1 MYSLIII
8 DDEEFITTSLSK
20 YITKYHPSFL
30 VKGTFTDAE
39 RALAFLQ
46 ENPVDIM
53 ITDILMPNMDGL
65 ELIKRVRKLLPEV
78 IILIISSYS
87 EFEYAQKACSYNV
100 KKYLLKPIDYQELSD
115 NLDAIAAQLE
125 KNQPLDICAE
135 EDIQLF
141 FIDLLSRIIT
151 DKDELY
157 RRLSKLPLAEEG
169 NKYKGCLISITLD
182 NNTYHQWKYGIDTL
196 STALLNNVRMHLS
209 EYECYYLYR
218 HHTCYFFI
226 VLSPENIPSFSTVEL
241 AAKLYETM
249 QWNSNIKTAATFY
262 SIETLMS
269 TPAVSVPAA
278 SIHHPADSDAIADNE
293 MIQHAI
299 NYIWSHYAE
308 NLSREDVANAVYLD
322 SSYFSR
328 IFKQK
333 TGMSFISYLTTVR
346 MEKAAELL
354 KTQMNVSDIAAAVGY
369 LHRNRFITNFRQYSG
384 YTPTEYRKKI
394 LMKD

>member
-39 RALAFLQ
+39 RALAFLL

-65 ELIKRVRKLLPEV
+65 ELIKRVRKLLPE
-78 IILIISSYS
+78 ITILIISSYS
-87 EFEYAQKACSYNV
+87 EFEYAQKACAYNV
-100 KKYLLKPIDYQELSD
+100 KNYLLKPVDYQELSE
-115 NLDAIAAQLE
+115 NLDTIALQLQE
-125 KNQPLDICAE
+125 TQPLDICAE

-151 DKDELY
+151 DKDELH

-169 NKYKGCLISITLD
+169 NQYKGCLISITLD
-182 NNTYHQWKYGIDTL
+182 NNTYHQWKYGIDTI
-196 STALLNNVRMHLS
+196 STALLNNVRMHLP

-226 VLSPENIPSFSTVEL
+226 ILSPQNIPAFSTEEL
-241 AAKLYETM
+241 AQKLYETM
-249 QWNSNIKTAATFY
+249 QWNSNIKTTATFY
-262 SIETLMS
+262 SIEALMS
-269 TPAVSVPAA
+269 TSGFSVPAA
-278 SIHHPADSDAIADNE
+278 SIHHPKDSESLEDSEVISRAIG
-293 MIQHAI
+293 
-299 NYIWSHYAE
+299 YIWNHYAE

-328 IFKQK
+328 FFKQK

-346 MEKAAELL
+346 MEKATELL
-354 KTQMNVSDIAAAVGY
+354 KTQMNISDIAAAVGY

-394 LMKD
+394 LMRD